1 MSFRFFKRKQVMN
14 GALVLGAIDVIGGA
28 LHPVR
33 KVSATTAAVAPV
45 VEVTQAE
52 QEYVPVYGEW
62 IGRLDGSVN
71 ADVRAQVRISLAA
84 GLPGRPLRGCSALGP
99 QPNNADLA
107 DEEAWNQPK

>member
-52 QEYVPVYGEW
+52 QENVPVYGEW
-62 IGRLDGSVN
+62 IDTLDGSVN
-71 ADVRAQVRISLAA
+71 ADVRAQVRISLGRVTSKATK
-84 GLPGRPLRGCSALGP
+84 GLQRAWASAE
-99 QPNNADLA
+99 QR
-107 DEEAWNQPK
+107 